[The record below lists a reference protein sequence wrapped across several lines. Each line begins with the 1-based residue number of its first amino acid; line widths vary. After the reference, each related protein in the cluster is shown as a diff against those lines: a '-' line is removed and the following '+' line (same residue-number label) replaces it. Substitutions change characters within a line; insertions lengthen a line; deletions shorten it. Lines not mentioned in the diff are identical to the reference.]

1 MDYNGIDEVLLK
13 NSLGEDKKTTK
24 LDILMRVVKN
34 IINIKDSSHE
44 PKNGYICWGKCIRKT
59 YKTVFLFH
67 VRTDVIQSVYVLSK
81 DDATEE
87 AMDAW
92 INQIAFVMKYMIVPL
107 VESQIEETAA

>member
-1 MDYNGIDEVLLK
+1 M
-13 NSLGEDKKTTK
+13 LGKMHSE
-24 LDILMRVVKN
+24 
-34 IINIKDSSHE
+34 
-44 PKNGYICWGKCIRKT
+44 KT

-107 VESQIEETAA
+107 VESQIEETDLLKEPTVGFKILDFQ